1 MKISKNKALEL
12 IDEKISQFQKVLAEA
27 TYDNRYNE
35 AYNLAY
41 YGTETLLTEISSK
54 EEAMNFV
61 VVYLQKSLLGER

>member
-1 MKISKNKALEL
+1 ML